1 MQQFTDRRE
10 AGKALAARLVR
21 YSHQPDVVV
30 LALPRGGV
38 PVAYEVAQALDAPLD
53 VFAVRKLGVPGHEE
67 LAMGAVASGGIRV
80 LNPVMIRNL
89 GITQRD
95 LDAVTSAELRELDR
109 RALAY
114 RDHRPFPELQHKIV
128 ILVDDGVATG
138 STMAAAVHALKERR
152 PRELVVAAPVMS
164 LDANAVLGR
173 LVDHVIAVDI
183 PEPFLGVG
191 AWYATF
197 SQTTDDEVR
206 TLLEQAWQRRRP
218 ANGALH
224 VSRH

>member
-1 MQQFTDRRE
+1 MQRFTDRRE
-10 AGKALAARLVR
+10 AGKALAARLAR
-21 YSHQPDVVV
+21 CSHQADVVV

-38 PVAYEVAQALDAPLD
+38 PVGHEVARALDAPLD

-80 LNPVMIRNL
+80 INPAMIRDL
-89 GITQRD
+89 GISQQA
-95 LDAVTSAELRELDR
+95 LDAVTAVELRELER

-114 RDHRPFPELQHKIV
+114 RDHRPFPELADRIV

-138 STMAAAVHALKERR
+138 STMAAAAHALRERR
-152 PRELVVAAPVMS
+152 PREVIVAAPVMS
-164 LDANAVLGR
+164 LDAQAVLGR
-173 LVDHVIAVDI
+173 VADRVIAVGT

-191 AWYATF
+191 AWYADF
-197 SQTTDDEVR
+197 SQTSDDEVR
-206 TLLEQAWQRRRP
+206 TLLDQAWQRRRP
-218 ANGALH
+218 ANGGLH